1 MYYVYI
7 HRHMYKVDTKLK
19 YMDYAYDLA
28 VTKAN

>member
-19 YMDYAYDLA
+19 YMDYAYDL
-28 VTKAN
+28 TKAN